1 MGRGFAMAWPA
12 ESAAPAWIWVVPLL
26 GYLLGGVLP
35 AEYLVRWRRGASPR
49 ELGDEPGTAGTW
61 RQAGPA
67 AGLAVFAF
75 DFAKG
80 LLPVALVDHLA
91 GEGWWLVAAAAA
103 PVAGHN
109 WPLQRCLRPG
119 GRGLASAIGAT
130 VYLAPG
136 ALIPA
141 LLAGCV
147 VALWRRRTPWVGIVG
162 FPLGLVFMLAG
173 RLPGWRVLAAMAAM
187 VTVGLRYLQWTR
199 QRGRWI

>member
-1 MGRGFAMAWPA
+1 MSGSGGHGAAWLWLIP
-12 ESAAPAWIWVVPLL
+12 VVA
-26 GYLLGGVLP
+26 YLVGGILP
-35 AEYLVRWRRGASPR
+35 GEYLVRWRRGASPR

-67 AGLAVFAF
+67 AALAVFAF

-80 LLPVALVDHLA
+80 LVPVWLADRLA
-91 GEGWWLVAAAAA
+91 GGQGALLLAAAVA

-109 WPLQRCLRPG
+109 WPLQRGLRPG
-119 GRGLASAIGAT
+119 GRGLASAIGVT
-130 VYLAPG
+130 VYLAPL
-136 ALIPA
+136 ALVPA

-162 FPLGLVFMLAG
+162 FPLALVLMLVLRTPPA
-173 RLPGWRVLAAMAAM
+173 RVVAAVAAM

-199 QRGRWI
+199 QKQRWI

>member
-1 MGRGFAMAWPA
+1 MDGVVLLPV
-12 ESAAPAWIWVVPLL
+12 AA
-26 GYLLGGVLP
+26 YLLGGILP
-35 AEYLVRWRRGASPR
+35 GEYLVRWRRGASPR

-61 RQAGPA
+61 RQAGAA

-80 LLPVALVDHLA
+80 LIPIWLA
-91 GEGWWLVAAAAA
+91 DRLGAGGWLLVATAVA

-109 WPLQRCLRPG
+109 WPLQRGFRPG
-119 GRGLASAIGAT
+119 GRGLATAIGVT
-130 VYLAPG
+130 VYLAPT

-141 LLAGCV
+141 LLVGCG

-162 FPLGLVFMLAG
+162 FPLGLVLML
-173 RLPGWRVLAAMAAM
+173 LTHTPGIRVAAAVAAM

-199 QRGRWI
+199 HRGRWI